1 MPIVVEVVE
10 ADAFQAWADTRKDG
24 DTKVAFWRISE

>member
-10 ADAFQAWADTRKDG
+10 ADAYVAWVETHQQSGER
-24 DTKVAFWRISE
+24 VATSQ